1 MDILKTIQDDR
12 EAFNAL
18 PTSEKIRKSRE
29 RGVASLLNVGYITP
43 DEAKTYREQLTELP
57 KDRKGLV
64 VAYFLTGKGSSLD
77 TIPSIEETNH
87 IKEIIGSFHLSERG
101 ALRDGKTIADTL
113 TPDEQSRWSRELS
126 EAHTKEEIRQAETFV
141 DAKRNRIRGQLL
153 KFIPY
158 AIASSLLED
167 EQEEEE
173 ELDTIPYLR
182 EQLQE
187 RGYRAK
193 AKSLNDKDK
202 AAIQG
207 AASHYLD
214 LLELAF
220 LNGEGLLR
228 YEEYKSLQ
236 NEDGSFK
243 ENFYYRDALD
253 EALTEFETIYLL
265 LYFAIDTH
273 YTDGTPKGAIAF
285 LKDVTEKII
294 EENGSYFP
302 NMESSKFNYLIEEA
316 KK

>member
-1 MDILKTIQDDR
+1 MDILKTIQEDR

-18 PTSEKIRKSRE
+18 PTSEKIRRNRE
-29 RGVASLLNVGYITP
+29 SGVASLLNVGYITP

-77 TIPSIEETNH
+77 TIPSTEESER
-87 IKEIIGSFHLSERG
+87 IAEIIASFRIQERG
-101 ALRDGKTIADTL
+101 LLRNGKTLVDGF
-113 TPDEQSRWSRELS
+113 TPEERTRWTEELS
-126 EAHTKEEIRQAETFV
+126 NAHTEANITKAETFV
-141 DAKRNRIRGQLL
+141 DAKRSRIRAKLLQLQTIL
-153 KFIPY
+153 
-158 AIASSLLED
+158 IATSLVEN
-167 EQEEEE
+167 EQEG
-173 ELDTIPYLR
+173 ELDAIPYLR

-193 AKSLNDKDK
+193 AKSLNDADK

-220 LNGEGLLR
+220 LNGVGLLR

-236 NEDGSFK
+236 DEEGGFK
-243 ENFYYRDALD
+243 ENFYYRDAYD
-253 EALTEFETIYLL
+253 EALTEFESTYLL
-265 LYFAIDTH
+265 LDNVVAPF
-273 YTDGTPKGAIAF
+273 YTDGTAREAIDFLSKFYKGIF
-285 LKDVTEKII
+285 EEGYFMETLKGT
-294 EENGSYFP
+294 
-302 NMESSKFNYLIEEA
+302 KFNYLIEEA